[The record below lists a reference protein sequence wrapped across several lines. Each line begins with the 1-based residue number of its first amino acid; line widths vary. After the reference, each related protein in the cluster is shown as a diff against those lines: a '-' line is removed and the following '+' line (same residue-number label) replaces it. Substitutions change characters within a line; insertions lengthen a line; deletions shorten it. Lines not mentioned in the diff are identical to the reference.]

1 MILRDFYSQV
11 VLRPLQDEGLRQ
23 DTDLVNHSYINLQ
36 DVRNM
41 YSCFGGCWKSQAK
54 VMNHHLNHAWKD
66 GRHLGK
72 QQMKQLHFNTLF

>member
-41 YSCFGGCWKSQAK
+41 YSCFGGCRKSQAK
-54 VMNHHLNHAWKD
+54 VMNHHLNYAWKD
-66 GRHLGK
+66 GRDLGK